1 MGGHNDDFDAC
12 LKLADFAEKTPT
24 KIIIIIIIIIIIPIT
39 VCHERYYKA
48 SVAILLSY

>member
-12 LKLADFAEKTPT
+12 LKLADFAEKKPT
-24 KIIIIIIIIIIIPIT
+24 KTIIIIIIIIIPIT